1 MPEVLELYNG
11 YEIPSLFY
19 GTYNVVD
26 EIVVGL
32 DAAFAAGY
40 RAIDTA
46 SYYHNER
53 RIGVAL
59 KMLLPKYSLGR
70 QEIFVTSKL
79 PPKLYGSTA
88 AIKACHL
95 SLSAL
100 ETGYIDLYMIHWPG
114 NRGES
119 AHKKPSDSQG
129 HIKEIRRQAW
139 QALESMVINES
150 PASQELFERN
160 TEDETTIVG
169 SGTYRVVRSIGVC
182 NFLPRHVEEMANYCT
197 IPPAVIQYE
206 CHPFIGA
213 DTLEHPMRRLCTRLF
228 PMKPI
233 HFQAHSTLNGG
244 SAELLTNDVLEQ
256 IATEMKRTIPQ
267 VAIRWSLQKGHSVV
281 VKSTRPRHILENSR
295 VFDWRLS
302 NECMQRIDDL
312 ACNVRCCWDPSKV
325 P

>member
-1 MPEVLELYNG
+1 MVADVPQSLESAGLLARIEYLPSEHIVLDH
-11 YEIPSLFY
+11 

-40 RAIDTA
+40 RAIA
-46 SYYHNER
+46 
-53 RIGVAL
+53 
-59 KMLLPKYSLGR
+59 
-70 QEIFVTSKL
+70 
-79 PPKLYGSTA
+79 PKLYGSTA

-197 IPPAVIQYE
+197 IPPAVIQ
-206 CHPFIGA
+206 IA
-213 DTLEHPMRRLCTRLF
+213 MLEFCIAQRIDSKF
-228 PMKPI
+228 GKKS
-233 HFQAHSTLNGG
+233 AHTYDINRG
-244 SAELLTNDVLEQ
+244 
-256 IATEMKRTIPQ
+256 
-267 VAIRWSLQKGHSVV
+267 VV
-281 VKSTRPRHILENSR
+281 VKANRWNMALLIIISVGQSQTFLQIIELTTTQVSVVNTRGEHSAANSAF
-295 VFDWRLS
+295 VTAHKY
-302 NECMQRIDDL
+302 EC
-312 ACNVRCCWDPSKV
+312 
-325 P
+325 